1 MLKLKKYVIL
11 EELFNQELLSKPL
24 AIQISDNIES
34 IFNNE
39 SLIHNDEWMHLIP
52 HVDIEDQLTVPAH
65 DGRCST
71 VCSETK

>member
-1 MLKLKKYVIL
+1 MLKLKKYIIL
-11 EELFNQELLSKPL
+11 EELFTQELLSKPL

-52 HVDIEDQLTVPAH
+52 HVDVEDQLTVVLLH
-65 DGRCST
+65 SRCWT
-71 VCSETK
+71 VSSETK